1 MMNDKYITVTFKI
14 ERNIWED
21 IKDYYDF
28 LNKENLLRVLVINK
42 LHKERYQFDMK
53 DFQNEI

>member
-1 MMNDKYITVTFKI
+1 MNDKYITVTFKI

-21 IKDYYDF
+21 VKDYYDF

-53 DFQNEI
+53 DFQNETD